1 MQLVFYKGNCQKG
14 KINILSFGFNKM
26 GDSDGHEPGIHAEH
40 DAINKLKPLE
50 KKKNLKPVNLLVIR
64 FSKKN
69 KLQNSKPCANCIQ
82 TMKKLPEKK
91 GYKIRDIYYSNDNED
106 IIKSNFKI
114 LEKEELHYSRYYK
127 KKIDIN
133 N

>member
-1 MQLVFYKGNCQKG
+1 MLLVFYKENFQKG
-14 KINILSFGFNKM
+14 KINILSFGFNKI
-26 GDSDGHEPGIHAEH
+26 GDSDGNEAGIHAEH

-91 GYKIRDIYYSNDNED
+91 GYKIKDIYYSNDNED

-114 LEKEELHYSRYYK
+114 SGEVLTNWLQNR
-127 KKIDIN
+127 
-133 N
+133 